1 MLTEDLPDFSDA
13 ESEQVQTM
21 MLATSQESTAT
32 AQRFNSCESESDG
45 DEEVR
50 RELLEISD
58 NTLETGQKA
67 DESLLELR
75 DFEVSRK
82 SDEVAYEQEVILAL
96 EREGKVSPEEI
107 ARLWNN
113 LAAKAMEGIRE
124 VEELERR
131 FEEIEEEEGEEEPQV
146 ISSKKKKKRM
156 RSR

>member
-1 MLTEDLPDFSDA
+1 MEEDLPDFSDA

-96 EREGKVSPEEI
+96 EREGNVTRK
-107 ARLWNN
+107 RLRGCGTTWQQRQWR
-113 LAAKAMEGIRE
+113 A
-124 VEELERR
+124 
-131 FEEIEEEEGEEEPQV
+131 FE
-146 ISSKKKKKRM
+146 K
-156 RSR
+156 